1 MFTKKGNLLAQKF
14 IPNFLEVYRKAML
27 LKTFRH
33 AKLHR
38 QFALTFYEDFTI
50 FFEELQDSNNKLT
63 YNQIVGL
70 WVADEQSAENTDDYA
85 SVKNELFPEI
95 LNYNYLDLVTD
106 DFDNE
111 TYLGLY
117 NYLVKNYVS
126 TIPDFQLL
134 DSDDHFLFL
143 LQTYLSV
150 SIDLKLFA

>member
-95 LNYNYLDLVTD
+95 LNYN
-106 DFDNE
+106 
-111 TYLGLY
+111 
-117 NYLVKNYVS
+117 
-126 TIPDFQLL
+126 
-134 DSDDHFLFL
+134 
-143 LQTYLSV
+143 
-150 SIDLKLFA
+150 